1 MFKNNR
7 KNKITLLAVLALAIC
22 LAVGG
27 TLAYILDISGIV
39 TNAFDPGVVT
49 TEVTETLDGDVK
61 SDVAIKN
68 TGNVEAYLR
77 ATIVVNWKNA
87 AGDVYGKYEP
97 VASTATEIND
107 YTLVLQE
114 YDELDEA
121 KWIQGSDGLYYW
133 TKPVLSDDEDANNC
147 STGALIASCTMNNRP
162 ADLPEGYT
170 LSVEILGSGIQ
181 SRPDA
186 AVERAWPAVQV
197 NDDTKLLELKPA
209 GN

>member
-7 KNKITLLAVLALAIC
+7 KNKITLLAVLALALC

-49 TEVTETLDGDVK
+49 TAVTETLDAGVK
-61 SDVAIKN
+61 SDVKIKN

-77 ATIVVNWKNA
+77 ASIVVNWKDAN
-87 AGDVYGKYEP
+87 GNVYGKYEP
-97 VASTATEIND
+97 VEGTN
-107 YTLVLQE
+107 YTLDL
-114 YDELDEA
+114 A
-121 KWIQGSDGLYYW
+121 TGWIQDEEGFYYW
-133 TKPVLSDDEDANNC
+133 PEPVLSDDENPTNC
-147 STGALIASCTMNNRP
+147 STGNLINSCSLGERP

-186 AVERAWPAVQV
+186 AVEQAWPAVKV
-197 NDDTKLLELKPA
+197 NDETKLLELKPA